1 MVVGLLRNRKPDLS
15 NPVFW
20 IKGDTNV
27 EKLILLHLHDKK
39 KSRLIYLGLLLLQ
52 MVISYWLFD
61 YDLCLTNLPDLLY
74 VPVTVASFIFPLPVA
89 LSQGLMAGG
98 LLSLVYTFS
107 VGGDSKQILQ
117 FAIQQTL
124 SFVSAAAIIGILRNK
139 VESFYLHKEE
149 MFFNDDFT
157 GLPNI
162 SAFDRDLKK
171 LQKEKISRRYK
182 IVLAEI
188 VNHNEISAAFGQ
200 PTIFK
205 MLSEMQKSSQYLFGK
220 KNCIYQIQLDTLLIL
235 VQADQDGRE
244 LDSIRDSKPII
255 NVDGIPILVNMICG
269 VCEYPRDGTTAND
282 LIKRGYIALQEAH
295 HRSQFVYEFHP
306 SLEVPQKILL
316 LGQIEKAMEN
326 KEIIFYYQP
335 ILNNNGTVHSVEA
348 LVRWSHPQMGLLSP
362 SEFIPDLEL
371 TGIANHLVEYSLL
384 YNLENL
390 RLMIDDGFLFPMAIN
405 ISITNLQQPDFAE
418 HVLSVLRKY
427 DLPPSNLVLEITER
441 GFLTD
446 AEESTCNIQ
455 NLSSSGVSF
464 HIDDFGVG
472 FTSIGT
478 LRKFGIHSIKIDHS
492 YVTDISQND
501 VSAAVVECVVS
512 MAKKLGLKTVAEGVE
527 DIDLLDPLKKL
538 GVDYFQG
545 YAIARPM
552 PFTDLRR
559 WLKKHQHSSR

>member
-1 MVVGLLRNRKPDLS
+1 M
-15 NPVFW
+15 
-20 IKGDTNV
+20 
-27 EKLILLHLHDKK
+27 EKLILLYLHDKK
-39 KSRLIYLGLLLLQ
+39 KSRLIYLGLLFLQ

-61 YDLCLTNLPDLLY
+61 FKLCLTNLPDLLY
-74 VPVTVASFIFPLPVA
+74 VPVAVASFLFPVPVA
-89 LSQGLMAGG
+89 ISQGLMAGG
-98 LLSLVYTFS
+98 LLSLAYTFS
-107 VGGDSKQILQ
+107 VGGDSKEILQ
-117 FAIQQTL
+117 FAVQQTL
-124 SFVSAAAIIGILRNK
+124 SFASAAAIIGILRNK
-139 VESFYLHKEE
+139 VESFYLRKEE
-149 MFFNDDFT
+149 IFFFDEFT

-162 SAFDRDLKK
+162 SAFDRDIRK
-171 LQKEKISRRYK
+171 LQKEKISQRYK
-182 IVLAEI
+182 VVLAEI

-205 MLSEMQKSSQYLFGK
+205 MLSEMRKNSQYLFGRK
-220 KNCIYQIQLDTLLIL
+220 DCVYQIQLDTLLIL
-235 VQADQDGRE
+235 IQVNEDGEE
-244 LDSIRDSKPII
+244 LNAIRDSKPII
-255 NVDGIPILVNMICG
+255 NVDGIPILVNTICG
-269 VCEYPRDGTTAND
+269 VCEYPRDGTTSND

-295 HRSQFVYEFHP
+295 HRNLFLYEYHP

-316 LGQIEKAMEN
+316 LGQIEKAMEK

-335 ILNNNGTVHSVEA
+335 ILNKDGSVHSVEA

-362 SEFIPDLEL
+362 SEFIPDLES
-371 TGIANHLVEYSLL
+371 TGIANHLVDYSLL

-390 RLMIDDGFLFPMAIN
+390 RLMIDDGFLFPMAVN

-418 HVLSVLRKY
+418 HVLSVMRKY
-427 DLPPSNLVLEITER
+427 DLPPSSLVLEITER

-446 AEESTCNIQ
+446 AEESTRNIQ
-455 NLSSSGVSF
+455 NLSSSGISF

-538 GVDYFQG
+538 GVDYYQG

-552 PFTDLRR
+552 PFADLRN
-559 WLKKHQHSSR
+559 WLKGHARSAK